1 MMNGGGSNM
10 SNNYTLTNA
19 EEYQNAQAL
28 AAKALDIFN
37 NELKPM
43 KPGTDSAVSISNSEN
58 GLIKLNDS
66 IKGKASPMD
75 VMMVVHTQVH
85 PNLLEA
91 FNIPL
96 KSGA

>member
-91 FNIPL
+91 FKIPL